1 MKNKIEFDYLKDREK
16 TIASFD
22 HDYNEKID
30 DIIANLNTII
40 LNFTY
45 FFFKAPNQVFSDK
58 KDSTF
63 LLFRSID
70 YLFSAINLMRQ
81 RACFETLTIL
91 RLVIETSSTAFHISK
106 DKEKL
111 KEFKA
116 GKYKSPKSIKFSKK
130 YIPRLGEIWGALSQ
144 SAVHINPRHGIYYT
158 YIKDEYLVEGGS
170 ICIGEKEKNEKQDYM
185 LIILTKLSYNIIYR
199 FFELIFYQD
208 AKYKGSDIKYNK
220 ESGLVKIA
228 KKTEEIIDEL
238 LAELKKTA
246 NNTV

>member
-30 DIIANLNTII
+30 DIIADLNTII
-40 LNFTY
+40 YNFTY
-45 FFFKAPNQVFSDK
+45 FLFKAPNQLSDE

-63 LLFRSID
+63 LLLRSID
-70 YLFSAINLMRQ
+70 YLFSAISLMRQ

-106 DKEKL
+106 DREKL

-116 GKYKSPKSIKFSKK
+116 GKYKSIESIKFSKK
-130 YIPRLGEIWGALSQ
+130 YIPRLGEIWRALSQ
-144 SAVHINPRHGIYYT
+144 SAVHVNPIHGIYYT
-158 YIKDEYLVEGGS
+158 HTKDKYMIEGGS

-208 AKYKGSDIKYNK
+208 AKYEGMDVKYNK
-220 ESGLVKIA
+220 ESGLIKIA

-238 LAELKKTA
+238 LAELKK
-246 NNTV
+246 NSE

>member
-1 MKNKIEFDYLKDREK
+1 MKNKIEFNYLKDREK

-30 DIIANLNTII
+30 DIIADLNTII
-40 LNFTY
+40 YNFTY
-45 FFFKAPNQVFSDK
+45 FLFKAPNQLSDE

-63 LLFRSID
+63 FLLRSID
-70 YLFSAINLMRQ
+70 YLFSAISLMRQ

-106 DKEKL
+106 DREKL

-116 GKYKSPKSIKFSKK
+116 GKYKSIESIKFSKK

-144 SAVHINPRHGIYYT
+144 SAVHVNPIHGIYYT
-158 YIKDEYLVEGGS
+158 YTKDKYLIEGGS

-208 AKYKGSDIKYNK
+208 AKYKVSDIKYNK

-238 LAELKKTA
+238 LTELK
-246 NNTV
+246 NNSE

>member
-1 MKNKIEFDYLKDREK
+1 MKNKIEFDYLKEREK

-22 HDYNEKID
+22 HDYNEKIN
-30 DIIANLNTII
+30 DIIANLNAMIF
-40 LNFTY
+40 NFTY
-45 FFFKAPNQVFSDK
+45 FFLKAPNKVFSDEM
-58 KDSTF
+58 DSTF
-63 LLFRSID
+63 LLFRSVD
-70 YLFSAINLMRQ
+70 YLFSAISLMRQ

-116 GKYKSPKSIKFSKK
+116 GKYKSPKSIKFSIK

-144 SAVHINPRHGIYYT
+144 LAVHINPIHGIYT
-158 YIKDEYLVEGGS
+158 YIKDKHLVEGGS
-170 ICIGEKEKNEKQDYM
+170 VCIGEKEKDEKQDYM

-208 AKYKGSDIKYNK
+208 AKYKGLDVKYNK
-220 ESGLVKIA
+220 ESGLIKIA

-238 LAELKKTA
+238 LAELKKTVD
-246 NNTV
+246 NTA

>member
-30 DIIANLNTII
+30 DIIADLNTII
-40 LNFTY
+40 YNFTY
-45 FFFKAPNQVFSDK
+45 FLFKAPNQLSDE

-63 LLFRSID
+63 LLLRSID
-70 YLFSAINLMRQ
+70 YLFSAISLMRQ

-106 DKEKL
+106 DREKL

-116 GKYKSPKSIKFSKK
+116 GKYKSIESIKFSKK

-144 SAVHINPRHGIYYT
+144 SAVHVNPIHGIYYT
-158 YIKDEYLVEGGS
+158 YTKDKYLIEGGS

-199 FFELIFYQD
+199 FFELIYYQD

-238 LAELKKTA
+238 LTELK
-246 NNTV
+246 NNSE

>member
-1 MKNKIEFDYLKDREK
+1 MENKIEFDYLKEREK

-22 HDYNEKID
+22 QDYNGKIN

-40 LNFTY
+40 LNFLY

-58 KDSTF
+58 KDSAF

-70 YLFSAINLMRQ
+70 YLFSAISLMKQ
-81 RACFETLTIL
+81 RAFFETLTIL
-91 RLVIETSSTAFHISK
+91 RLAIETSSTAFHIYK

-116 GKYKSPKSIKFSKK
+116 GKYKSTKSINFSKK

-144 SAVHINPRHGIYYT
+144 SAVHINPRHGIYA
-158 YIKDEYLVEGGS
+158 YIKDEYLVEGGN
-170 ICIGEKEKNEKQDYM
+170 ICFGEKEKNEKQNYT
-185 LIILTKLSYNIIYR
+185 LIILTKLSYSIIYR

-208 AKYKGSDIKYNK
+208 AKYEGMDVKYNK
-220 ESGLVKIA
+220 ESGLIKIA
-228 KKTEEIIDEL
+228 KKTEETIDEL
-238 LAELKKTA
+238 LTELIK
-246 NNTV
+246 NSE

>member
-16 TIASFD
+16 SIASFD
-22 HDYNEKID
+22 HDYKEKID
-30 DIIANLNTII
+30 DIIADLNTII
-40 LNFTY
+40 YNFTY
-45 FFFKAPNQVFSDK
+45 FLFKAPNQLSDE

-63 LLFRSID
+63 LLLRSID
-70 YLFSAINLMRQ
+70 YLFSAISLMRQ

-106 DKEKL
+106 DREKL

-116 GKYKSPKSIKFSKK
+116 GKYKSIESIKFSKK

-144 SAVHINPRHGIYYT
+144 SAVHVNPIHGIYYT
-158 YIKDEYLVEGGS
+158 YTKDKYLIEGGS

-238 LAELKKTA
+238 LTELK
-246 NNTV
+246 NNSE

>member
-1 MKNKIEFDYLKDREK
+1 MENKIEFDYLNDREK
-16 TIASFD
+16 TIVSFD
-22 HDYNEKID
+22 HDYNEKII
-30 DIIANLNTII
+30 DIIANLNTMMF
-40 LNFTY
+40 NFTY
-45 FFFKAPNQVFSDK
+45 FLFKAPNQVSDE
-58 KDSTF
+58 KDSIF

-116 GKYKSPKSIKFSKK
+116 GKYKSTKSINFAKK

-144 SAVHINPRHGIYYT
+144 SAVHVNPRHGIYA
-158 YIKDEYLVEGGS
+158 YIKDEYLVEEGD
-170 ICIGEKEKNEKQDYM
+170 IRFGEKEKNEKQDYM
-185 LIILTKLSYNIIYR
+185 LITLTKLSYNIIYR

-208 AKYKGSDIKYNK
+208 AKDKGMDVKYNK
-220 ESGLVKIA
+220 ESGLIKIA

-238 LAELKKTA
+238 LAELKKIA
-246 NNTV
+246 NNTA

>member
-1 MKNKIEFDYLKDREK
+1 MKNKIEFNYLKDREK

-30 DIIANLNTII
+30 DIIADLNTII
-40 LNFTY
+40 YNFTY
-45 FFFKAPNQVFSDK
+45 FLFKAPNQLSDE

-63 LLFRSID
+63 LLLRSID
-70 YLFSAINLMRQ
+70 YLFSAISLMRQ

-106 DKEKL
+106 DREKL

-116 GKYKSPKSIKFSKK
+116 GKYKSIESIKFSKK

-144 SAVHINPRHGIYYT
+144 SAVHVNPIHGIYYT
-158 YIKDEYLVEGGS
+158 YTKDKYLIEGGS

-208 AKYKGSDIKYNK
+208 AKYKVSDIKYNK

-238 LAELKKTA
+238 LTELK
-246 NNTV
+246 NNSE

>member
-1 MKNKIEFDYLKDREK
+1 MKNKIEFDYLKEREK

-22 HDYNEKID
+22 HDYNEKIN
-30 DIIANLNTII
+30 DIIANLNTMIF
-40 LNFTY
+40 NFTY
-45 FFFKAPNQVFSDK
+45 FFLKAPNKVFFDEM
-58 KDSTF
+58 DSTF
-63 LLFRSID
+63 LLFRSVD
-70 YLFSAINLMRQ
+70 YLFSAISLMRQ

-106 DKEKL
+106 DKEKP

-144 SAVHINPRHGIYYT
+144 LAVHINPIHGIYT
-158 YIKDEYLVEGGS
+158 YIKDKHLVEGGS
-170 ICIGEKEKNEKQDYM
+170 VCIGEKEKDEKQDYM

-208 AKYKGSDIKYNK
+208 AKYKGLDVKYNK
-220 ESGLVKIA
+220 ESGLIKIA
-228 KKTEEIIDEL
+228 RKTEEIIDEL
-238 LAELKKTA
+238 LAELKKIV
-246 NNTV
+246 NNTA

>member
-1 MKNKIEFDYLKDREK
+1 MKNKIEFDYLNDREK
-16 TIASFD
+16 TIVSFD
-22 HDYNEKID
+22 HDYNEKIS

-40 LNFTY
+40 YNFTY
-45 FFFKAPNQVFSDK
+45 FLFKAPNQAFSDE

-63 LLFRSID
+63 LLLRSID
-70 YLFSAINLMRQ
+70 YLFSAISLMRQ
-81 RACFETLTIL
+81 RAFFETLTIL
-91 RLVIETSSTAFHISK
+91 RLAIEASSTAFHIYK

-116 GKYKSPKSIKFSKK
+116 GKYKSTKSINFSRK

-144 SAVHINPRHGIYYT
+144 SAVHVNPRHGIYA
-158 YIKDEYLVEGGS
+158 YIKGEYLVEGGN
-170 ICIGEKEKNEKQDYM
+170 ICFGEKEKNEKQDYM
-185 LIILTKLSYNIIYR
+185 LIILTRLSYNIIYR

-208 AKYKGSDIKYNK
+208 AKYEGMDVKYNK
-220 ESGLVKIA
+220 ESGLIKIA